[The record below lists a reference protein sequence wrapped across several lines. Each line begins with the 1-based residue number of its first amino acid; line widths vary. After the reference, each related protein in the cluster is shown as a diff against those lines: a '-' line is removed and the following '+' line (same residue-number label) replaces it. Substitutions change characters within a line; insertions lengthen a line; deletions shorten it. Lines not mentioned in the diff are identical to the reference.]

1 MSNFRLQLLHAA
13 DMEGGGG
20 DLLNA
25 PNFAAIVDYLEDQE
39 AHSLFVSSGDLVLPG
54 PYLAAAGESFLQ
66 PAIQAAAEAV
76 YGLPKGALEGV
87 TTASGRVET
96 LLMDLLEAEAVT
108 LGNHEFDQGTGL
120 IADMIA
126 PVMGEGGSLADLEWM
141 GSQFPYLSAN
151 LDFGQDSNLSGLATS
166 EILERDAFRALPED
180 VVNGAEPPKLA
191 PAIVTERGGEQIGI
205 IGLTTQIL
213 ASISSPGDT
222 EVLSGGSNDMQALAE
237 IVQPIIDQLEA
248 QGVNKIVLASH
259 LQQIQFEEEL
269 ATLLDG
275 VDVVMAGGSNSLL
288 ADSEDVDRGLFPG
301 APQPYNSYPIL
312 TQDAAGDDVAII
324 NTDGGWRYVG
334 QLVVEFDE
342 QGRLIADSLEPA
354 TSGVYAATN
363 QQVEALW
370 GDLENAFAEG
380 SKGAIAD
387 ELVSAVAGFVAEQ
400 DGNILGLTDT
410 YLVGERGAV
419 RTEETNLGNLTADAN
434 LWYARQV
441 DDEVLVSLKNGG
453 GIREPIGRVV
463 VEGDDSEPSFEVPGA
478 DPAIGK
484 PEGGVSQL
492 DAASSLRFNND
503 LAILSV
509 TREKLLEL
517 LEHAVAASAPG
528 VTAGQFAQV
537 GGIQYSF
544 DWNQSAGERIQNA
557 VIVGDNGESRD
568 VLAVDGRLVG
578 NADKVVK
585 VVTLGFLGDGGDG
598 YPLGEGN
605 YLERVDLVEAFS
617 DDGLFTFADAG
628 TEQDAFAEY
637 MGTFHSET
645 PFSEEETPAS
655 EDQRIQNLAERD
667 DAVLQGEVDPLL
679 RLYDAAFDRDADG
692 AGLGYWLD
700 QQEILKTDRIADYFV
715 GSVEFQQLHGQIQGE
730 AFVDLMY
737 ANVLE
742 READSAGRDYWLE
755 QLEQGDS
762 MGAVMVGFT
771 ESQESLMLFG

>member
-1 MSNFRLQLLHAA
+1 MSNYRLQLLHAA

-39 AHSLFVSSGDLVLPG
+39 ANSLFLSSGDLVLPG
-54 PYLAAAGESFLQ
+54 PYLAAAGDGSLQ

-76 YGLPKGALEGV
+76 YGLPAGTLDGV
-87 TTASGRVET
+87 TAASGRVET
-96 LLMDLLEAEAVT
+96 LLMDLLDAEAVT

-126 PVMGEGGSLADLEWM
+126 PVLGEGGTLADLEWM

-151 LDFGQDSNLSGLATS
+151 LDFSGDPNLAELATT
-166 EILERDAFRALPED
+166 ELLERDAFRASPEQ
-180 VVNGAEPPKLA
+180 VVAGADTPKLA
-191 PAIVTERGGEQIGI
+191 PAIVTESGGEQIGI

-213 ASISSPGDT
+213 DSISSPGST
-222 EVLSGGSNDMQALAE
+222 EVLAGGSNDMQALAE
-237 IVQPIIDQLEA
+237 LVQPIIDQLEA

-275 VDVVMAGGSNSLL
+275 VDIVMAGGSNALL
-288 ADSEDVDRGLFPG
+288 ADAEDADRGLYPG
-301 APQPYNSYPIL
+301 APAPYNAYPIL
-312 TQDAAGDDVAII
+312 TQDAGGDDVAII

-334 QLVVEFDE
+334 QLVVDFDE
-342 QGRLIADSLEPA
+342 EGRLIADSLDPE
-354 TSGVYAATN
+354 TSGVYAATDA
-363 QQVEALW
+363 QVEALW
-370 GDLENAFAEG
+370 GDLESAFAEG
-380 SKGAIAD
+380 TKGDVAE
-387 ELVSAVAGFVAEQ
+387 ELVGAVAEFVAEQ

-441 DDEVLVSLKNGG
+441 DDEVLVSFKNGG

-463 VEGDDSEPSFEVPGA
+463 VEGDDGEPRYEAPGA
-478 DPAIGK
+478 DAAIGK

-492 DAASSLRFNND
+492 DAASALRFNND
-503 LAILSV
+503 LAIISV
-509 TREKLLEL
+509 TREKLLEV

-544 DWNQSAGERIQNA
+544 DWEQPAGERIQSA
-557 VIVGDNGESRD
+557 AIVSEEGETLD

-578 NADKVVK
+578 NADKLVK
-585 VVTLGFLGDGGDG
+585 VVTLGFLADGGDG
-598 YPLGEGN
+598 YPLGEGS
-605 YLERVDLVEAFS
+605 YQQRVDLVETLT
-617 DDGLFTFADAG
+617 DDGVFNFAPAG

-637 MGTFHSET
+637 MAAFHAET
-645 PFSEEETPAS
+645 AFNEEETPAS
-655 EDQRIQNLAERD
+655 EDTRIQNMAERD
-667 DAVLQGEVDPLL
+667 DAVLEGDADVLL

-700 QQEILKTDRIADYFV
+700 RHEILQTEQIAGYFV
-715 GSVEFQQLHGQIQGE
+715 ASDEFQQLHGTIE
-730 AFVDLMY
+730 HAAFVDLMY
-737 ANVLE
+737 QNVLE
-742 READSAGRDYWLE
+742 READAAGREYWIE
-755 QLEQGDS
+755 QLAEGDS

-771 ESQESLMLFG
+771 ESDESLGLIA